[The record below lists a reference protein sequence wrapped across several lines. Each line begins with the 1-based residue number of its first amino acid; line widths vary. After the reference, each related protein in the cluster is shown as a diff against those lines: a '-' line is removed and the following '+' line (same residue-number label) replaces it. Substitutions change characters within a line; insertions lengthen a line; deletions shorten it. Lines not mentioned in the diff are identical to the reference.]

1 MTSNNVNI
9 NNKDQ
14 GLVELNDITQKVVIN
29 TDKNVENV
37 LDIFN
42 RKSLKKNKK
51 NNDFLEKISNI
62 EDLDVFFQNL
72 SKHHLFIRNTL
83 FSKKHVFFE
92 DIYVPLNIK
101 LSENLIRIKNNS
113 IVEKESIQI
122 DDNFL
127 IENFSN
133 QNIINIVGWAGQGK
147 STVLCKIFVNQ
158 IKKGKLIPI
167 FLTFRNINES
177 ILIELRRLFEDNNI
191 ECDEHDIIFLLRSK
205 KIILIIDAFDEISN
219 EELKTK
225 LISEIKRIQR
235 YGVEIVCSS
244 RPGTL
249 LCNQPGIENYDLQDL
264 NFEQVVDIINKTR
277 SREEENDK
285 ILTVLEKNNN
295 VRDSL
300 KTPLLTVLFVKIY
313 PTMDIIPEHA
323 REFYDEIFNILYMGH
338 DKHKEGNRILRNLTQ
353 KYTRSETKFAFTLLC
368 FTSFLNNVSS
378 FTLNE
383 AEKFLEKGINTFKN
397 KIPNAIQTLD
407 INNFLL
413 ELIECT
419 SLLIIDGLDNNNDYY
434 SYLHKTIQEYHAAHF
449 FKEFIK
455 NETSEVQLNF
465 FKEFIIKNMFE
476 DPTYIIEFLKFLSV
490 IDTNFVKLNILI
502 PFFEKNFYK
511 IGCSRVENINNSVD
525 VIKENMVEL
534 VEVNIFSTIQK
545 TSELPKLHLKI
556 NGSVNSYEQGFRAQE
571 TGLIALNIDSK
582 LKEII
587 CSIAYLFNLD
597 AKFEDL
603 FSRLISLFTNFKTNE
618 VFPLTP
624 KEQNIL
630 EKGEVL
636 RREFST
642 DINSLSKR
650 PGYKEVYSS
659 LLENLNELC
668 TAVYDELYIPL
679 KEQAT
684 QMNDTVS
691 NKIES
696 LDNLFKN

>member
-1 MTSNNVNI
+1 M
-9 NNKDQ
+9 
-14 GLVELNDITQKVVIN
+14 
-29 TDKNVENV
+29 
-37 LDIFN
+37 
-42 RKSLKKNKK
+42 
-51 NNDFLEKISNI
+51 
-62 EDLDVFFQNL
+62 
-72 SKHHLFIRNTL
+72 
-83 FSKKHVFFE
+83 
-92 DIYVPLNIK
+92 
-101 LSENLIRIKNNS
+101 
-113 IVEKESIQI
+113 
-122 DDNFL
+122 
-127 IENFSN
+127 
-133 QNIINIVGWAGQGK
+133 
-147 STVLCKIFVNQ
+147 
-158 IKKGKLIPI
+158 
-167 FLTFRNINES
+167 
-177 ILIELRRLFEDNNI
+177 FEDNNI

-449 FKEFIK
+449 FK
-455 NETSEVQLNF
+455 
-465 FKEFIIKNMFE
+465 
-476 DPTYIIEFLKFLSV
+476 
-490 IDTNFVKLNILI
+490 
-502 PFFEKNFYK
+502 
-511 IGCSRVENINNSVD
+511 
-525 VIKENMVEL
+525 
-534 VEVNIFSTIQK
+534 
-545 TSELPKLHLKI
+545 
-556 NGSVNSYEQGFRAQE
+556 
-571 TGLIALNIDSK
+571 
-582 LKEII
+582 
-587 CSIAYLFNLD
+587 
-597 AKFEDL
+597 
-603 FSRLISLFTNFKTNE
+603 
-618 VFPLTP
+618 
-624 KEQNIL
+624 
-630 EKGEVL
+630 
-636 RREFST
+636 
-642 DINSLSKR
+642 
-650 PGYKEVYSS
+650 
-659 LLENLNELC
+659 
-668 TAVYDELYIPL
+668 
-679 KEQAT
+679 
-684 QMNDTVS
+684 
-691 NKIES
+691 
-696 LDNLFKN
+696 